1 MSAWFELDSPETMH
15 ADAAVVD
22 ARLPRVT
29 PRSAYTD
36 LYAGYPTDLPKRE
49 IEITEAAQRIANAL
63 APAPGLASTPSA
75 ELSVGSTTQW
85 KLSPQAQEPPAL
97 GLSMVKPCF
106 SMVSTKS
113 IIAPL
118 R

>member
-1 MSAWFELDSPETMH
+1 MH

-29 PRSAYTD
+29 PRSAHID

-63 APAPGLASTPSA
+63 HLH
-75 ELSVGSTTQW
+75 LD
-85 KLSPQAQEPPAL
+85 
-97 GLSMVKPCF
+97 
-106 SMVSTKS
+106 
-113 IIAPL
+113 
-118 R
+118 

>member
-29 PRSAYTD
+29 PATAYTD

-63 APAPGLASTPSA
+63 HLH
-75 ELSVGSTTQW
+75 LD
-85 KLSPQAQEPPAL
+85 
-97 GLSMVKPCF
+97 
-106 SMVSTKS
+106 
-113 IIAPL
+113 
-118 R
+118 